1 MNRRDFLGTTL
12 ATAAAGLVPTPVL
25 ASAPGRNQAT
35 SQANPHQG
43 TAFPPDFLWGTAT
56 AAYQIEG
63 AWNEDGK
70 GESIWDR
77 FTHTPGKIRGA
88 ATGDITC
95 DDYHRFREDI
105 GIVKQLNCKS
115 YRFSISW
122 PRIQPSGTGN
132 ANQNGIDHYS
142 RLLDVLLEA
151 GIRPFCTM
159 YHWDLPQALEDR
171 GGWPNRDLSNF
182 YADYA
187 TILGKH
193 FGDRITVWAPFNMP
207 WTFAYL
213 GYGVGAF
220 PPGKSDY
227 TLFLK
232 AAHTISLAQ
241 SQALRALKAVSSKAT
256 VGSAYGMAPAYPKT
270 NGEADVAATARY
282 HAMNNVF
289 FLHAA
294 MTGEY
299 PKAFVGPVPYQE
311 MGYRPGD
318 EKIMKAPLDWI
329 GFHYYT
335 RRVVS
340 AVNAVAGTGGAQFG
354 TETELDSGAGSRD
367 NYTQFHAEMPTEGPL
382 TDAGLEVYPPGIYD
396 LVTQISKEYNY
407 PMIEITESGCSY
419 LDAPYAKDS
428 GRVPDLRRIQFFR
441 SYLKELSR
449 AIDDGAKVRSYHA
462 WTLLD
467 NFEWADGFSQRY
479 GLTYV
484 DFRDQKRTVKDSGLW
499 YGRVAAAGR
508 LDI

>member
-1 MNRRDFLGTTL
+1 M
-12 ATAAAGLVPTPVL
+12 
-25 ASAPGRNQAT
+25 
-35 SQANPHQG
+35 
-43 TAFPPDFLWGTAT
+43 
-56 AAYQIEG
+56 
-63 AWNEDGK
+63 
-70 GESIWDR
+70 
-77 FTHTPGKIRGA
+77 
-88 ATGDITC
+88 TGDVTC

-105 GIVKQLNCKS
+105 EIVKQLNCKS

-132 ANQNGIDHYS
+132 ANQKGIDHYS

-159 YHWDLPQALEDR
+159 YHWGLPQALENR

-187 TILGKH
+187 AILGKH

-299 PKAFVGPVPYQE
+299 PKAFVGPVPYKE

-354 TETELDSGAGSRD
+354 TETELDGGAGSRD

-407 PMIEITESGCSY
+407 PTIEITESGCSY
-419 LDAPYAKDS
+419 LDAPYASDN
-428 GRVPDLRRIQFFR
+428 GRVPDVRRIQFFR

-449 AIDDGAKVRSYHA
+449 AIDDGAKVRPISM
-462 WTLLD
+462 D
-467 NFEWADGFSQRY
+467 P
-479 GLTYV
+479 
-484 DFRDQKRTVKDSGLW
+484 
-499 YGRVAAAGR
+499 AG
-508 LDI
+508 